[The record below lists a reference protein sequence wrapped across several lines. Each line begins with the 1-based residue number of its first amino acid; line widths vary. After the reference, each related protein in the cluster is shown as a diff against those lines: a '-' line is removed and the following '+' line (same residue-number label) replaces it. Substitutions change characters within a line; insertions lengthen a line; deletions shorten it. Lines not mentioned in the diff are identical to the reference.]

1 MSPAS
6 AVAGST
12 ADSFV
17 FTFTAKAA
25 SSSRLSVVVPS
36 VASGTPWTKPQSSNA
51 AGKGYVAADHQT
63 CQSASIASIA
73 SQAGGVWRIGLD
85 AQCAKG
91 KDFTLTYGAGTG
103 ARVTAATLAGS
114 YTFATRQKLAGGSSV
129 ALSPQPAIKVTPAAA
144 ARLQVTDLVDGKA
157 GALQSPTVTAFDA
170 FGNVARGYRGTV
182 HFFGTGEPAAY
193 AQPQPLYAGWD
204 RYDGFRPCPRTTPS
218 SLLTPG
224 GTPSNAVRII
234 FTGAQTLRVSDLG
247 VSSIKGMQTATISPL
262 KMSFIDLLSPVIDK
276 YSVLQGQPALQRMS
290 VAALDHY
297 GNIATSF
304 EKTVLMSYS
313 ISGEGSET
321 VLPDHFD
328 LVKGKAS
335 ANVTW
340 PPPTDYGLVAVN
352 IRGRYHVP
360 VVPPAIP
367 HDETFTR
374 ELEYTTVQPDDTPE
388 VVELPP
394 DEIGQPPV
402 FELHFPD
409 EIVLQPELTMA
420 NIDLHANGI
429 IELELQGITTVSH
442 DLMDFDATFTS
453 ATSSSGSLITST
465 LGLPKIRPDDHGG
478 WAPRTYPTSGSPT
491 EASARW

>member
-1 MSPAS
+1 M
-6 AVAGST
+6 
-12 ADSFV
+12 
-17 FTFTAKAA
+17 
-25 SSSRLSVVVPS
+25 
-36 VASGTPWTKPQSSNA
+36 
-51 AGKGYVAADHQT
+51 
-63 CQSASIASIA
+63 
-73 SQAGGVWRIGLD
+73 
-85 AQCAKG
+85 
-91 KDFTLTYGAGTG
+91 TYGAGTG

-114 YTFATRQKLAGGSSV
+114 YTFSTRQKLAGGSSV

-144 ARLQVTDLVDGKA
+144 AKLQVTDLVDGKA
-157 GALQSPTVTAFDA
+157 GALQSPTVTALDA
-170 FGNVARGYRGTV
+170 FGNVARGYRGTI
-182 HFFGTGEPAAY
+182 HFVGDGEPAAY

-204 RYDGFRPCPRTTPS
+204 RNDGFDLLPS
-218 SLLTPG
+218 DYTFVAADAGRHSFPD
-224 GTPSNAVRII
+224 AVRII

-367 HDETFTR
+367 YDETFTR

-394 DEIGQPPV
+394 DQVGQPPV
-402 FELHFPD
+402 LELHFPD
-409 EIVLQPELTMA
+409 EIILQPELTMA
-420 NIDLHANGI
+420 NINLHVNGTI
-429 IELELQGITTVSH
+429 QLELQGITTVSH

-465 LGLPKIRPDDHGG
+465 LGLPKSDQTITVMGSEDMSDFWFTHGG
-478 WAPRTYPTSGSPT
+478 VSPVVSYEAPDTSLRSWGAMIGYLQPRCADPQYSWHP
-491 EASARW
+491 ELGACVGL